1 MNTPRD
7 QEDEKFDKEQYA
19 ADRGALLLPPE
30 PPAAGSIVI
39 LMPPTVTW
47 RALHYRDV
55 IKLEID
61 LEGRA

>member
-7 QEDEKFDKEQYA
+7 QEGEKFDKEQYV
-19 ADRGALLLPPE
+19 ADRGVLLMPPE
-30 PPAAGSIVI
+30 PPPPGTIEI

-47 RALHYRDV
+47 RVLRYRDV
-55 IKLEID
+55 TKVEID